1 MQDIIFTELIPVDT
15 DSLPKLFAY
24 HLIIGENNSAKKI
37 GGKLSY
43 RLRQHFPG
51 NWVWSNSKLISD
63 AEQSE
68 EAFQKALESLWR
80 REPDPFTHLYKI
92 TPYPA
97 WQSTPKEIADFF
109 SNGILADFRKQT
121 QAILQ
126 TEEKDLGP
134 AYVERNCD
142 LRGWAVGD
150 EPAISLSISSNL
162 IYKKDLKA
170 YAATLQD
177 PQELLGIWVLVKEQ
191 DFKGE
196 IVNVVGLMKDHR
208 QRLLA
213 TSSDKRMQLFLQNA
227 PENEWVVKIRHGQNY
242 YDYPVSALK
251 VVLMTG
257 YLSKFGVDS
266 KKALNAFRIAPKHR
280 FEMIRELRTRLCELH
295 GIEGKFYSSRHYPER
310 FLRGEDV
317 EFTPKIQV
325 GNNQTCSDKEV
336 FQYLQKYGL
345 YKRRTETI
353 SMGVIDARRPPIPET
368 NFGKQIREILSTL
381 GVRLKFVGQ
390 EQVMTLS
397 RVSIEKS
404 INRLQ
409 EKKPDVIVAIFPDFK
424 ENDEEGDDWFYGH
437 FKSLTIGR
445 NIAGQVIDHSTLN
458 TQYALWNVALGIL
471 GKTGNIPFVLADPLP
486 YADLVVG
493 IDIARERKQN
503 LAGSMNV
510 AATAR
515 IYFNNGEL
523 LQYAIH
529 DAPLEGETIPDTVL
543 HSLFPADTF
552 AGKRVVIHRDGPFR
566 GNEKQALHRLAEELG
581 ATFYLVEIR
590 KSGAP
595 RIYRAIYHEQQQKGS
610 EMDIQQPEKGSKM
623 DIQQPEKGSK
633 IDIQQP
639 EKGTA
644 FKLNAREALLVSSLP
659 PFRTAT
665 PQPLYIR
672 TEAPFTIE
680 QAIHSVLSLTLL
692 HYGSQ
697 IQPKLPVTV
706 HYSDR
711 IGYLALHGIKPKDLE
726 GNIPFW
732 L

>member
-1 MQDIIFTELIPVDT
+1 MNNVIFAELLPINT
-15 DSLPKLFAY
+15 AGLPKLFAY
-24 HLIIGENNSAKKI
+24 RLTIGENNSAKKI

-51 NWVWSNSKLISD
+51 NWVWSNHKLISD
-63 AEQSE
+63 RGKSE
-68 EAFQKALESLWR
+68 DELQKVLEILWR
-80 REPDPFTHLYKI
+80 KEPDLFTHLHKI
-92 TPYPA
+92 TPYPD
-97 WQSTPKEIADFF
+97 WQRTPEEIADFF
-109 SNGILADFRKQT
+109 SRGILADFQKQT
-121 QAILQ
+121 KAILRA
-126 TEEKDLGP
+126 EEKDLGP

-142 LRGWAVGD
+142 LRGWVVGD
-150 EPAISLSISSNL
+150 EPAISLSISSNI

-191 DFKGE
+191 GFKGE
-196 IVNVVGLMKDHR
+196 IVHFVGLMKHHR
-208 QRLLA
+208 KRLLA
-213 TSSDKRMQLFLQNA
+213 ISSDQRMQPFLRDA
-227 PENEWVVKIRHGQNY
+227 PEDEWVVKIRHGQNH
-242 YDYPVSALK
+242 YDYPVSTLK
-251 VVLMTG
+251 VILKTG
-257 YLSKFGVDS
+257 YLSKFGVNT
-266 KKALNAFRIAPKHR
+266 KKALNAFRISPKDR
-280 FEMIRELRTRLCELH
+280 FKMIRELRVQLSQFH
-295 GIEGKFYSSRHYPER
+295 GTKDKFFYSSRTYPKG
-310 FLRGEDV
+310 FLRGADV
-317 EFTPKIQV
+317 GFKPIVQV
-325 GNNQTCSDKEV
+325 GNNQTCSDKGV

-353 SMGVIDARRPPIPET
+353 SMGVIDARPPPSMGVIDARRPPIPET
-368 NFGKQIREILSTL
+368 SFGNQVKEILSEL
-381 GVRLKFVGQ
+381 GVRLKSVGR
-390 EQVMTLS
+390 EQITILS
-397 RVSIEKS
+397 RSGLEKA
-404 INRLQ
+404 IDRLQ
-409 EKKPDVIVAIFPDFK
+409 EKEPDVIVAIFPDSK
-424 ENDEEGDDWFYGH
+424 ESDEDSDDWFYGH
-437 FKSLTIGR
+437 FKSLTVGR
-445 NIAGQVIDHSTLN
+445 NIAGQVIYHSTLN
-458 TQYALWNVALGIL
+458 TQYALWNVALGLL

-529 DAPLEGETIPDTVL
+529 DAPLEGETLPDTVL
-543 HSLFPADTF
+543 HSLFPADRF

-566 GNEKQALHRLAEELG
+566 GNEKQALYRLAKELG

-595 RIYRAIYHEQQQKGS
+595 RIYRAHN
-610 EMDIQQPEKGSKM
+610 GSKT
-623 DIQQPEKGSK
+623 DIR
-633 IDIQQP
+633 QP

-692 HYGSQ
+692 HYGSLR
-697 IQPKLPVTV
+697 QPKLPVTI

-711 IGYLALHGIKPKDLE
+711 IGYLALRGIKPKDLE